1 MDSAAS
7 SSILVERYARYTA
20 EKVRWYSFNPDTGAL
35 SPVEV
40 CASEVSG
47 WLVDMERVTHGEKRV
62 IFFRDKHRRCVAL
75 GARTFEIG
83 PGRCT
88 VSHKRGWLFSQLII
102 VDEAGYGHSVK
113 YVTPWWRLVLDDGM
127 FPELQFPLKEFA
139 KQISADVADAM
150 GRLGYLQN
158 DGS

>member
-7 SSILVERYARYTA
+7 RSILVERYARYPA
-20 EKVRWYSFNPDTGAL
+20 ENVRRYSFNPDTGAL
-35 SPVEV
+35 SPAEV
-40 CASEVSG
+40 CTSEVSG
-47 WLVDMERVTHGEKRV
+47 WLVELERVIDGEKRV

-83 PGRCT
+83 PRRCT
-88 VSHKRGWLFSQLII
+88 VSHKKGCLFSQLII
-102 VDEAGYGHSVK
+102 VDEAGYRHSVK
-113 YVTPWWRLVLDDGM
+113 YVTPWWRLVFDDGM

-139 KQISADVADAM
+139 KQISADGTDAP
-150 GRLGYLQN
+150 GRRGYLQN